1 MYDYGYDKIGNRTL
15 ERTTT
20 SSGVVNRKYN
30 YDPANQPHVVRS
42 IDESGP
48 SGMAYDEF
56 GYDRAGNTTTRKVAG
71 NTQTISY
78 DVEGR
83 TSKVVE
89 ASGKESSYLYDA
101 DGGRLIKREPGRTT
115 LYLPEGMEL
124 VKDDATK
131 QVSGK
136 RYYSHG
142 GTVVAVRHSS
152 GRLSYEVSDHQ
163 GTPVVSVK
171 ARELTYQRQY
181 FDPFGKAR
189 GPNGGSWPDDKGF
202 VGGTRDASGLTH
214 LGAREYDPAIGRF
227 LSDDPIMNTANPQQV
242 NGYSYSNNNPVTFSD
257 PSGMYLEGGTGSDG
271 HNYGIDKERNI
282 IVGNWPGGD
291 EASAAAYPAATNK
304 RRTAHAAYNK
314 AQQARY
320 DAAGGKDKYEEYLRE
335 ANNSQS
341 WWDVV
346 VAELPDLLMDLTGI
360 NDIKDCFTSFDILAC
375 ASLVPA
381 AKVIKLVQA
390 AERIVKAIMK
400 ANRIIDK
407 IADAAARLRRVEEK
421 AEEAAEAATEC
432 LANSFVPGTRVLMAD
447 GSSKPIEQI
456 KLGERVL
463 ATDPETGEI
472 RGQDVVRTIVGDG
485 TKNLVELSIDGQD
498 ENLVATDGHRFWAPE
513 LNDWVR
519 AGQLTAGTWLQTSA
533 GTWVQIV
540 QVRQWTA
547 AQRVHNL
554 TVSGD
559 HTYYVLVG
567 VKQVLTHNCGDILAD
582 NDLMVNAMKGHQGA
596 MDAISNAN
604 SVAITPNQ
612 YREFVGVPRGA
623 NARRN
628 FLADNNISVISGP
641 EAGRLAATP
650 EFRGA
655 FNSLVASHGRGDASL
670 VAFAAA
676 TGRTAVTMDKRVY
689 NFVTQTLRLP
699 GISMQRVMY
708 K

>member
-1 MYDYGYDKIGNRTL
+1 M
-15 ERTTT
+15 
-20 SSGVVNRKYN
+20 
-30 YDPANQPHVVRS
+30 
-42 IDESGP
+42 
-48 SGMAYDEF
+48 
-56 GYDRAGNTTTRKVAG
+56 
-71 NTQTISY
+71 
-78 DVEGR
+78 
-83 TSKVVE
+83 
-89 ASGKESSYLYDA
+89 
-101 DGGRLIKREPGRTT
+101 
-115 LYLPEGMEL
+115 
-124 VKDDATK
+124 KDDATK

-171 ARELTYQRQY
+171 AGELTYQRQY

-189 GPNGGSWPDDKGF
+189 GPNGGSWLDDKGF

-346 VAELPDLLMDLTGI
+346 VAELLDLLMDLTGI
-360 NDIKDCFTSFDILAC
+360 NDVKDCFTSFDILAC

-421 AEEAAEAATEC
+421 AEEVAEAATKC
-432 LANSFVPGTRVLMAD
+432 LVNSFVPGTRVLMAD

-456 KLGERVL
+456 KLGDQVL
-463 ATDPETGEI
+463 ATDPETGQSRAE
-472 RGQDVVRTIVGDG
+472 GVVRTIVGDG
-485 TKNLVELSIDGQD
+485 SKNLVQLTVDGQS
-498 ENLVATDGHRFWAPE
+498 EKIVATDGHRFWLPE
-513 LNDWVR
+513 LKEWVR
-519 AGQLTAGTWLQTSA
+519 ADKLVAGVWLQTSS
-533 GTWVQIV
+533 GTWVQVV
-540 QVRQWTA
+540 QVRRWSA
-547 AQRVHNL
+547 EQRVHNL
-554 TVSGD
+554 TVSGA
-559 HTYYVLVG
+559 HTYSVLAG
-567 VKQVLTHNCGDILAD
+567 NTAFLSHNCGVVDAVLAEAEAVADLSGSQRPNAIEALQVPGHAPIVAHSDGGVGNRRVHPVVQEILD
-582 NDLMVNAMKGHQGA
+582 RIPPGQQQGKNHGGCGLVQCLTEA
-596 MDAISNAN
+596 LDAGLDPTGATAAAVIGRARGNAN
-604 SVAITPNQ
+604 FKRMIGPCASCQALVDHFNIDFKGTP
-612 YREFVGVPRGA
+612 
-623 NARRN
+623 
-628 FLADNNISVISGP
+628 
-641 EAGRLAATP
+641 
-650 EFRGA
+650 
-655 FNSLVASHGRGDASL
+655 
-670 VAFAAA
+670 
-676 TGRTAVTMDKRVY
+676 
-689 NFVTQTLRLP
+689 
-699 GISMQRVMY
+699 
-708 K
+708 